1 MPIPE
6 PSPLPVAGARHC
18 PRCDVEGGST
28 ILLTNP
34 FLGKAFPMRTA
45 ANATSLPLTSLSQK
59 SPESPGA
66 CMQFARNNH
75 ICGGVYGIKDSQ
87 LGDGP
92 MNLPLEL
99 QRRLDRRWSARFG
112 MSKQRS
118 RPAPCAAMAR
128 TVVKAQAPAV
138 RAGQPALEHSAPAS
152 CSTRRLVI

>member
-1 MPIPE
+1 M
-6 PSPLPVAGARHC
+6 R
-18 PRCDVEGGST
+18 RRGGST

-34 FLGKAFPMRTA
+34 FLEKAFPMRTA

-92 MNLPLEL
+92 MNLALEL
-99 QRRLDRRWSARFG
+99 QRRLDRRWSARFR
-112 MSKQRS
+112 MSEKGS
-118 RPAPCAAMAR
+118 RPTPMVR
-128 TVVKAQAPAV
+128 TVAKAQAPAV
-138 RAGQPALEHSAPAS
+138 ALRAGHRVPDEGSGPAS
-152 CSTRRLVI
+152 CSSRQLVI

>member
-1 MPIPE
+1 MIADADSRTIAPARRRRA
-6 PSPLPVAGARHC
+6 PLPAMR
-18 PRCDVEGGST
+18 RRGGST

-92 MNLPLEL
+92 MNLPLDL
-99 QRRLDRRWSARFG
+99 QRRLDRRWSARFR
-112 MSKQRS
+112 MSEQGLARS
-118 RPAPCAAMAR
+118 AVAHPCSKPNLRADLPAAAAY
-128 TVVKAQAPAV
+128 
-138 RAGQPALEHSAPAS
+138 ALSETAS
-152 CSTRRLVI
+152 RDCDSTR